1 MKPGNVGVKVS
12 PAAVC
17 ACISCCVVKQKKYRE
32 KFLRLTGVL
41 ILDAQRWKKRQ
52 G

>member
-1 MKPGNVGVKVS
+1 MKPGNVGVKGGAALVS

-17 ACISCCVVKQKKYRE
+17 ACISCCVVKRKKYRE

-41 ILDAQRWKKRQ
+41 ILDA
-52 G
+52 

>member
-1 MKPGNVGVKVS
+1 MKPVNVGVKGDVAPVS

-17 ACISCCVVKQKKYRE
+17 ACISCCVVKPKKYRE

-41 ILDAQRWKKRQ
+41 ILDA
-52 G
+52 